1 MRLAGKVA
9 IITGAAQGIGKG
21 TAKLFAKEGARVA
34 VIDINDVEGERT
46 VKEIQADGGEAF
58 FLHCD
63 VGVEDEIVNMVMTTV
78 SRYGRID
85 ILFNNAYY
93 NKLGTVVELSSDE
106 WDRSINVMLKAVFLG
121 CKYAIPEMIKNG
133 GGSII
138 STASVHGILAA
149 AGHAVYESSK
159 AAVINLMREVAV
171 DFGHQGVRANSI
183 CPGWIITERGQ
194 ERVDNNPEEVRR
206 AEQLYP
212 ANRPGYPIDIANGAL
227 FLASDESSF
236 VTGHALVIDGGLTI
250 QLQDSL
256 IFRMEPYYKKLHGA
270 T

>member
-121 CKYAIPEMIKNG
+121 IYIF
-133 GGSII
+133 SIFFYRI
-138 STASVHGILAA
+138 S
-149 AGHAVYESSK
+149 
-159 AAVINLMREVAV
+159 NM
-171 DFGHQGVRANSI
+171 
-183 CPGWIITERGQ
+183 
-194 ERVDNNPEEVRR
+194 
-206 AEQLYP
+206 
-212 ANRPGYPIDIANGAL
+212 GY
-227 FLASDESSF
+227 F
-236 VTGHALVIDGGLTI
+236 
-250 QLQDSL
+250 Q
-256 IFRMEPYYKKLHGA
+256 
-270 T
+270 